1 MGIFLDIVVV
11 AILALNIILG
21 YKKGLINVVFNIVAF
36 LLAIIITFVLYK
48 PVSNI
53 IIQNTNIHENIKEMI
68 LKRSQGTEPKEE
80 NIESNDI
87 NKYIEN
93 SINNMT
99 NEAKTA
105 ATEVVAE
112 NFATKA
118 VQVITG
124 IVLFILTR
132 AILILLRFVTQTIAK
147 LPIIKQFNTL
157 GGIIYGIIKG
167 LIIIYV
173 LLTIMY
179 LIVSIK
185 GNGNIALAIDSS
197 CITKFLYDNN
207 IIVNYCLLGKNL
219 L

>member
-124 IVLFILTR
+124 IALFILTR

>member
-36 LLAIIITFVLYK
+36 LLAIVITLVLYK

-105 ATEVVAE
+105 AREVVA
-112 NFATKA
+112 
-118 VQVITG
+118 
-124 IVLFILTR
+124 
-132 AILILLRFVTQTIAK
+132 
-147 LPIIKQFNTL
+147 
-157 GGIIYGIIKG
+157 
-167 LIIIYV
+167 
-173 LLTIMY
+173 
-179 LIVSIK
+179 
-185 GNGNIALAIDSS
+185 
-197 CITKFLYDNN
+197 
-207 IIVNYCLLGKNL
+207 
-219 L
+219 

>member
-36 LLAIIITFVLYK
+36 LLAIVITLVLYK

-105 ATEVVAE
+105 ARE

-118 VQVITG
+118 AQVITG

>member
-36 LLAIIITFVLYK
+36 LLAIVITLVLYK

-105 ATEVVAE
+105 AREVVAE

-118 VQVITG
+118 AQVITG

>member
-36 LLAIIITFVLYK
+36 LLAIVITLVLYK

-93 SINNMT
+93 SIKNMT

-105 ATEVVAE
+105 AREVVAE

>member
-36 LLAIIITFVLYK
+36 LLAIVITLVLYK

-80 NIESNDI
+80 NIENNDI

-105 ATEVVAE
+105 AREVVAE

-157 GGIIYGIIKG
+157 GGIIYGIIKS

>member
-36 LLAIIITFVLYK
+36 LLAIVITLVLYK

-80 NIESNDI
+80 NIESNDR

-105 ATEVVAE
+105 AREVVAE

-118 VQVITG
+118 AQVITG

>member
-36 LLAIIITFVLYK
+36 LLAIVITLVLYK

-105 ATEVVAE
+105 AREVVAE

-173 LLTIMY
+173 LLTIIY

>member
-21 YKKGLINVVFNIVAF
+21 YKKGLIHVVFNIVAF
-36 LLAIIITFVLYK
+36 LLALVITLVLYK

-105 ATEVVAE
+105 AREVVAE

>member
-36 LLAIIITFVLYK
+36 LLAIVITLVLYK

-105 ATEVVAE
+105 AREVVAE
-112 NFATKA
+112 NFATKV

>member
-68 LKRSQGTEPKEE
+68 LKRSQGAEPKEE

>member
-36 LLAIIITFVLYK
+36 LLAIVITLVLYK

-80 NIESNDI
+80 NIENNDI

-105 ATEVVAE
+105 AREVVAE

>member
-36 LLAIIITFVLYK
+36 LLAIVITLVLYK

-105 ATEVVAE
+105 AREVVAE

>member
-36 LLAIIITFVLYK
+36 LLAIVITLVLYK

-105 ATEVVAE
+105 AREVVAE

-157 GGIIYGIIKG
+157 GGIIYGIIKS

>member
-68 LKRSQGTEPKEE
+68 LKRSQGAEAKEE

>member
-36 LLAIIITFVLYK
+36 LLAIVITLVLYK

-105 ATEVVAE
+105 AREVVAE

-157 GGIIYGIIKG
+157 GGIIYGILKG

>member
-36 LLAIIITFVLYK
+36 LLAIVITLVLYK

-80 NIESNDI
+80 NIERNDI

-105 ATEVVAE
+105 AREVVAE

>member
-36 LLAIIITFVLYK
+36 LLAIVITLVLYK

-105 ATEVVAE
+105 AREVVAE

-132 AILILLRFVTQTIAK
+132 AILILLRIVTQTIAK

>member
-68 LKRSQGTEPKEE
+68 LKRSQGAEAKEE

-124 IVLFILTR
+124 IALFILTR

>member
-36 LLAIIITFVLYK
+36 LLAIVITLVLYK

-105 ATEVVAE
+105 AREVVAE

-197 CITKFLYDNN
+197 
-207 IIVNYCLLGKNL
+207 
-219 L
+219 

>member
-105 ATEVVAE
+105 AREVVAE

>member
-36 LLAIIITFVLYK
+36 LLAIVITLVLYK

-80 NIESNDI
+80 NIENNDI

-105 ATEVVAE
+105 AREVVAE

-157 GGIIYGIIKG
+157 GGIIYGIMKG